1 MRTFCSLLAV
11 VGVAV
16 CGTVASAQNAGAPAS
31 IQPVPGAMPN
41 TDDVPSALSAK
52 NAQDDALPVAAYRL
66 KHLTDAQRQTI
77 YRALMASQNAAK
89 PTDTST
95 QHFDIAMELP
105 LEAPLQPV
113 PADLAR
119 SAPGLDGLQ
128 YQIVGSQLLLVEP
141 IYRQVLAVIAP

>member
-1 MRTFCSLLAV
+1 MRTFRVLLAILA
-11 VGVAV
+11 VAV
-16 CGTVASAQNAGAPAS
+16 CGTVASAQNAGAPPS

-41 TDDVPSALSAK
+41 TDDVPSALSPK

-77 YRALMASQNAAK
+77 YRALMPNQNAAK
-89 PTDTST
+89 PANAST
-95 QHFDIAMELP
+95 QHVDIGMALP
-105 LEAPLQPV
+105 PDATLQPV

-119 SAPGLDGLQ
+119 NAPGLDGLQ
-128 YQIVGSQLLLVEP
+128 YHIVGDQLVLVEP

>member
-1 MRTFCSLLAV
+1 MSTFRALLAV
-11 VGVAV
+11 VVVAV

-66 KHLTDAQRQTI
+66 KHLTDVQRETI
-77 YRALMASQNAAK
+77 YRALMANRNPAK
-89 PTDTST
+89 SADAST
-95 QHFDIAMELP
+95 QHFDIGMALP
-105 LEAPLQPV
+105 LEAPLRPV

-128 YQIVGSQLLLVEP
+128 YQVVGNQLILVEP
-141 IYRQVLAVIAP
+141 IYRQVLAIIAP